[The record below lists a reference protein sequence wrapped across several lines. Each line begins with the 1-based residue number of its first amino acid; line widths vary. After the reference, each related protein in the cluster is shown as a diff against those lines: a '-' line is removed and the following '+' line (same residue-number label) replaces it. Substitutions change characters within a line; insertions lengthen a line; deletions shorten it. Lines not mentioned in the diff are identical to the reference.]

1 MIENLNEK
9 LERVH
14 QIDSIMSKLKR
25 EKDEITAGL
34 QSYGLEVIENRNLK
48 HLELTADCGS
58 CNVGYKEKLTVDNL
72 EKLKEVCGSI
82 VDAKAKITMEPKIE
96 FTDKKFQMALIAL
109 YKQEYKQHN
118 IPTLLNSL
126 GLDDK
131 ESKAVM
137 KKLKGDYFKDKALL
151 ESYHANDD
159 DLEEELDM
167 IKEQISYELVTRYF
181 DIDTINIDDLKK
193 AIFVEDTLAV
203 GYKFKD

>member
-9 LERVH
+9 LKRVS
-14 QIDSIMSKLKR
+14 QIDSMVLKLKK
-25 EKDEITAGL
+25 EKDEITAKL
-34 QSYGLEVIENRNLK
+34 QAYGLEVIENRNLK

-58 CNVGYKEKLTVDNL
+58 CNVGFKEKLTVDNF
-72 EKLKEVCGSI
+72 EKLKQVCGSI

-96 FTDKKFQMALIAL
+96 FADKKFQTALIAL
-109 YKQEYKQHN
+109 YKREYKQHN
-118 IPTLLNSL
+118 IPALLNSL

-131 ESKAVM
+131 ESKTVL

-167 IKEQISYELVTRYF
+167 IKEQLNYELVTRYF
-181 DIDTINIDDLKK
+181 DIDSINIDDLKK
-193 AIFVEDTLAV
+193 AIFVEDTLSV
-203 GYKFKD
+203 GYKFKE

>member
-1 MIENLNEK
+1 MIENLNQK

-14 QIDSIMSKLKR
+14 QIDLQIAKLKK
-25 EKDEITAGL
+25 EKDEVTAL
-34 QSYGLEVIENRNLK
+34 FQTHGLEVMENRNLK
-48 HLELTADCGS
+48 HLELRADCGS
-58 CNVGYKEKLTVDNL
+58 CNIGYKEKLTVDNL

-109 YKQEYKQHN
+109 YKKEYKQHN

-137 KKLKGDYFKDKALL
+137 KKLKGNYFKDKALL
-151 ESYHANDD
+151 ESYHVNDD

>member
-9 LERVH
+9 LERVY
-14 QIDSIMSKLKR
+14 QIDSTVSKLKK
-25 EKDEITAGL
+25 EKDEITASL
-34 QSYGLEVIENRNLK
+34 QAYGLEVIENRNLK
-48 HLELTADCGS
+48 HLELLGDCGS
-58 CNVGYKEKLTVDNL
+58 CNIGYKEKLTVDNL

-82 VDAKAKITMEPKIE
+82 VSAKVKITMEPKIE
-96 FTDKKFQMALIAL
+96 FTDKKFQSALIAL
-109 YKQEYKQHN
+109 YKQEYKKHD
-118 IPTLLNSL
+118 ISALLNSL
-126 GLDDK
+126 GLDEK

-167 IKEQISYELVTRYF
+167 IKEQLNFELVMRYF

-193 AIFVEDTLAV
+193 AIFVEDSLAV
-203 GYKFKD
+203 GYKFKE

>member
-9 LERVH
+9 LERVY
-14 QIDSIMSKLKR
+14 QIDSMMSKLKR
-25 EKDEITAGL
+25 EKDEITAGP

-109 YKQEYKQHN
+109 YKQEYRQHD
-118 IPTLLNSL
+118 ISALLHSL

-131 ESKAVM
+131 ESKAVL

>member
-9 LERVH
+9 LGRVY
-14 QIDSIMSKLKR
+14 QIDNMVSKLKK
-25 EKDEITAGL
+25 EKDEITAKL
-34 QSYGLEVIENRNLK
+34 QAYGLEVIENRNLK

-58 CNVGYKEKLTVDNL
+58 CNVGFKEKLTVDNF

-96 FTDKKFQMALIAL
+96 FADKKFQTALIAL
-109 YKQEYKQHN
+109 YKQEYKQHD
-118 IPTLLNSL
+118 ISALLNSL

-131 ESKAVM
+131 ESKVVL

-167 IKEQISYELVTRYF
+167 IKEQLSYELVTRYF
-181 DIDTINIDDLKK
+181 DIDSIDVDELKK

-203 GYKFKD
+203 GYKFKE

>member
-1 MIENLNEK
+1 MIENLNQK
-9 LERVH
+9 LKRVY
-14 QIDSIMSKLKR
+14 QIDSMMSKLKK
-25 EKDEITAGL
+25 EKDEITASL

-58 CNVGYKEKLTVDNL
+58 CNVGYKEKLTVDNF

-82 VDAKAKITMEPKIE
+82 VDAKAKITMEPKVE
-96 FTDKKFQMALIAL
+96 FTDKKFQTALIAL

-118 IPTLLNSL
+118 IPALLNSL

>member
-9 LERVH
+9 LERVY
-14 QIDSIMSKLKR
+14 QIDNMVSKLKK
-25 EKDEITAGL
+25 EKDEITAKL
-34 QSYGLEVIENRNLK
+34 QAYGLEVLENRNLK

-58 CNVGYKEKLTVDNL
+58 CNVGYKEKLTVDNF

-109 YKQEYKQHN
+109 YKKEYKQHN

-151 ESYHANDD
+151 ESYHVNDD

>member
-9 LERVH
+9 LKRVY
-14 QIDSIMSKLKR
+14 QIDSMMSKLKK

-34 QSYGLEVIENRNLK
+34 QSYGFEVIENKNLK

-82 VDAKAKITMEPKIE
+82 VDAKVKITMEPKIE
-96 FTDKKFQMALIAL
+96 FADKKFQTALIAL

-118 IPTLLNSL
+118 IPALLNSL

-131 ESKAVM
+131 ESKAVL

-151 ESYHANDD
+151 ESYHVNDD

-167 IKEQISYELVTRYF
+167 IKEQLNYELVTRYF
-181 DIDTINIDDLKK
+181 DVDTINIDDLKK
-193 AIFVEDTLAV
+193 AIFVEDTLSV
-203 GYKFKD
+203 GYKFKE